1 MIQNRLFIDGEF
13 VDSESR
19 ARIPVLN
26 PHDNSL
32 ITEVAEAQKADIDR
46 AVEAARKAF
55 PGWARMAAM
64 DRGRLL
70 LKLADAIEANA
81 EELARLETLDT
92 GHPLRDTRGLDV
104 VRTAVTFRYFGG
116 MADKFQG
123 SVVPVEQGFL
133 NYVLRQ
139 PVGVVGQIV
148 PWNFPLMFTSWKMGP
163 ALAAGNTVVMKP
175 AELTPLSTLRIAALA
190 KEVGFPSGVM
200 NIVPGYGNLAGQYL
214 AEHPGV
220 DKIAFT
226 GSTAVGRQIVQAS
239 AGNLKRVQLE
249 LGGKGAN
256 IVFDD
261 ANVAAAVGGS
271 AFAIFHNQGQAC
283 IAGSRLILH
292 EKIADQFLEKFLTL
306 ARSIKLGNPMDPAT
320 EMGPL
325 TSAQHRDRVLAY
337 VQVAKEQGG
346 AILIGG
352 KPPERDELAKGCY
365 VEPTVVRAKPTDRV
379 CQEEVFGPFVTVT
392 TFRDDE
398 EVIAIA
404 NGTEYGLGGGLWTT
418 NLQRAHRV
426 AAAMRSGM
434 VWINCYKRV
443 NPGSPFGGVGRSG
456 YGREMG
462 FEAMHDYTEAKSVW
476 VNVDAQIPPYY
487 PR

>member
-70 LKLADAIEANA
+70 LRLADAIEANA

-175 AELTPLSTLRIAALA
+175 AELTPLSTLRVAELA
-190 KEVGFPSGVM
+190 KQVGFPKGVM
-200 NIVPGYGNLAGQYL
+200 NIVPGYGNVAGQVL

-226 GSTAVGRQIVQAS
+226 GSTAVGRKIVTS
-239 AGNLKRVQLE
+239 SGPKR
-249 LGGKGAN
+249 
-256 IVFDD
+256 
-261 ANVAAAVGGS
+261 AARTGRKAP
-271 AFAIFHNQGQAC
+271 
-283 IAGSRLILH
+283 
-292 EKIADQFLEKFLTL
+292 TL
-306 ARSIKLGNPMDPAT
+306 
-320 EMGPL
+320 
-325 TSAQHRDRVLAY
+325 Y
-337 VQVAKEQGG
+337 
-346 AILIGG
+346 
-352 KPPERDELAKGCY
+352 
-365 VEPTVVRAKPTDRV
+365 
-379 CQEEVFGPFVTVT
+379 
-392 TFRDDE
+392 
-398 EVIAIA
+398 
-404 NGTEYGLGGGLWTT
+404 
-418 NLQRAHRV
+418 
-426 AAAMRSGM
+426 
-434 VWINCYKRV
+434 
-443 NPGSPFGGVGRSG
+443 
-456 YGREMG
+456 
-462 FEAMHDYTEAKSVW
+462 
-476 VNVDAQIPPYY
+476 
-487 PR
+487 